1 MESGDGQCFKLI
13 NESLRKKIG
22 SDGELGHSYLFEL
35 KENPGA
41 RELIWRYSILP
52 NIADLLIRED
62 SKDLLPEINKNIPV
76 DIHYELRKHG
86 TGFSSHIE
94 ISRKGQTPDGE
105 EE

>member
-1 MESGDGQCFKLI
+1 MESDDGKCFKLI

-62 SKDLLPEINKNIPV
+62 SKDLLSEINKNIPA
-76 DIHYELRKHG
+76 DIHYELKKHG

-94 ISRKGQTPDGE
+94 VTRKTETTGGE